1 MLSSHLNTHFQQI
14 SRQFPIER
22 GRQTFGWLNYH
33 YFFFTEDR
41 PSLNSTLLHFL
52 NRYVLSSIKGS
63 VLRPLLESSHFSPGL
78 VSSFL
83 PRSEDGCSGQGIF
96 FFFPLSLLLTFQIPC
111 VRTLKVKS
119 ASNVELQGV

>member
-1 MLSSHLNTHFQQI
+1 MDGSIIIIF
-14 SRQFPIER
+14 
-22 GRQTFGWLNYH
+22 
-33 YFFFTEDR
+33 FFFTEDR

-52 NRYVLSSIKGS
+52 NRYVLSSTKGS

-96 FFFPLSLLLTFQIPC
+96 FFFPLVPFADISDSLC
-111 VRTLKVKS
+111 
-119 ASNVELQGV
+119 

>member
-1 MLSSHLNTHFQQI
+1 MAQLLLF
-14 SRQFPIER
+14 
-22 GRQTFGWLNYH
+22 
-33 YFFFTEDR
+33 FFFTEDI

-63 VLRPLLESSHFSPGL
+63 VPRPLLESSHFSPGL
-78 VSSFL
+78 VSPHFF
-83 PRSEDGCSGQGIF
+83 QGLKTAVQVKEF
-96 FFFPLSLLLTFQIPC
+96 FFSLSLLLTFQIPY